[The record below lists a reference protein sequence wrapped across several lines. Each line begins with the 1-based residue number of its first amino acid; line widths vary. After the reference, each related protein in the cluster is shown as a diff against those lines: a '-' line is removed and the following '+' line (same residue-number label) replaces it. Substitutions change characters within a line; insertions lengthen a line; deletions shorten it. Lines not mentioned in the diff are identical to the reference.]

1 MSASLGARLSRRA
14 VLRGTAAAAVV
25 VALSWCSVAPRP
37 ANRIPRLGYM
47 ANLSATEQTKLL
59 LGAFRDG
66 LREHGYVEGET
77 IQIEWRYAE
86 NRPERYDEFAAEFVR
101 LPVDVIAANQLE
113 AQRAAKRATSTIPIV
128 MTISADPVEA
138 NLVESLARPGGNVT
152 GMAFNTAGTTAK
164 RLELL
169 REIVPSISRV
179 GVLWD
184 GEADRQAA
192 LRSTE
197 EAARTLQLETVTLE
211 VRQKSDLPR
220 ALDLATSSGVDALL
234 LLPARIHV
242 IELRNEIVAYAA
254 GRRIPVAYPE
264 VGSFAEAG
272 GLVAFGESG
281 VESFR
286 RAAYFVDRI
295 LKGAKP
301 AELPIEQPTKFELVI
316 NLKTAS
322 ALGVTIPQ
330 SVLSRATKVIQ

>member
-1 MSASLGARLSRRA
+1 MSRSFGARLSRRA
-14 VLRGTAAAAVV
+14 LLRGAATAAAVA
-25 VALSWCSVAPRP
+25 ALSSCSVAPRP

-86 NRPERYDEFAAEFVR
+86 NRLERYDEFAAEFVR
-101 LPVDVIAANQLE
+101 LPVDVMAANQLE

-138 NLVESLARPGGNVT
+138 GLVESLARPGGNVT
-152 GMAFNTAGTTAK
+152 GMGFNTAGTTAK

-169 REIVPSISRV
+169 KEMVPGISRV
-179 GVLWD
+179 GALSD
-184 GEADRQAA
+184 GEADRKAA

-197 EAARTLQLETVTLE
+197 DAARTLRLELITLE

-254 GRRIPVAYPE
+254 GRRIPAAYPE

-281 VESFR
+281 VGSFR

-301 AELPIEQPTKFELVI
+301 ADLPIEQPAKFDLVI
-316 NLKTAS
+316 NLKTAKE
-322 ALGVTIPQ
+322 LGLTIPQ
-330 SVLSRATKVIQ
+330 SVLGRATKVIQ